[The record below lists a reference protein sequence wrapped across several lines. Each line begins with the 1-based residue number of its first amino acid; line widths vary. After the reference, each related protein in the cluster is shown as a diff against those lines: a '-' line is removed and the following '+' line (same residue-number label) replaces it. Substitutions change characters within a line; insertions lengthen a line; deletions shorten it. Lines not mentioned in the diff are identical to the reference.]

1 MQFRPIHRHIAAVI
15 FPAVLSAPA
24 GDAGGVAEPVIEAA
38 PAPAP
43 VMAAPIPIGN
53 DWTGFYAGGQL
64 GLGEMTSDA
73 LTSDPNGLT
82 YGVHAGY
89 LYDLGSWVLG
99 GEIDYDLTNIEEETD
114 NIALDSVA
122 RGKIRLGY
130 DAGLWMPY
138 LTGGIAQASTSGDL
152 DASDTGAFGG
162 IGLDYMLADGIRVG
176 AEVLQHRFEDFNDI
190 GSDIEATTASARVSF
205 EF

>member
-1 MQFRPIHRHIAAVI
+1 MPTKTFNRHLMVIAV
-15 FPAVLSAPA
+15 PAMMAA
-24 GDAGGVAEPVIEAA
+24 GMAQAGGLADPVVQPA

-43 VMAAPIPIGN
+43 VMAAPVNYGN

-64 GLGEMTSDA
+64 GYGQLSSEA
-73 LTSDPNGLT
+73 LSSEPDGVL

-89 LYDLGSWVLG
+89 LYDLGSWVIG

-122 RGKIRLGY
+122 RGKVRLGY

-138 LTGGIAQASTSGDL
+138 LTGGVAQATTSGDL
-152 DASDTGAFGG
+152 DASDNGAFGG
-162 IGLDYMLADGIRVG
+162 VGVDYMLSDTIRVG
-176 AEVLQHRFEDFNDI
+176 AEILQHKFENYNDI
-190 GSDIEATTASARVSF
+190 GEDINATTASARVSF
-205 EF
+205 QF